1 MEENNKTK
9 EDLVSSIKRAI
20 FKSTDDK
27 AIVQF
32 KYDKLNSRNNAVQIS
47 VIIFSTLITFIE
59 TVKASYDINEY
70 ATLLIP
76 ILCSTYIALV
86 IAIIRFLKYD
96 EKRENLAKIIERF
109 SYIINKY
116 KRTKHDLKYFV
127 LDEKNK
133 DDWNKLLNIFHTE
146 TYEYLNETRRM
157 FDNAITFREKV
168 FYTEKLKKLH
178 IDKMFNERDETNIAN
193 NRTKKHRHFV
203 KNKKIIDHI
212 YTNNKVKDYDTIL
225 DNFDNKNQVNSS
237 NISNV

>member
-1 MEENNKTK
+1 MEQNNKTK
-9 EDLVSSIKRAI
+9 EQLIKSVEKAVY
-20 FKSTDDK
+20 KSTDDK

-47 VIIFSTLITFIE
+47 VIIFSTLITFVE

-86 IAIIRFLKYD
+86 VAIIRFLKYD
-96 EKRENLAKIIERF
+96 EKRETLAKIIERF

-116 KRTKHDLKYFV
+116 KRTKHNLKYFE

-133 DDWNKLLNIFHTE
+133 PEWEKLLNIFHTE

-178 IDKMFNERDETNIAN
+178 IDAMFNDRDEINIAN
-193 NRTKKHRHFV
+193 NRMKTHRHFV

-225 DNFDNKNQVNSS
+225 DNFDNKNQINSS
-237 NISNV
+237 IVTSV

>member
-1 MEENNKTK
+1 MEEIIQNKNQLIK
-9 EDLVSSIKRAI
+9 SIEKAV

-86 IAIIRFLKYD
+86 VAIIRFLKYD

-116 KRTKHDLKYFV
+116 KRTKHDLKYFK

-133 DDWNKLLNIFHTE
+133 DDWDKLLNIFHTE

-157 FDNAITFREKV
+157 FDNTITFREKV

-178 IDKMFNERDETNIAN
+178 IDAMFNDRDEINIAN
-193 NRTKKHRHFV
+193 NREKKHRHFV
-203 KNKKIIDHI
+203 KNKRIIDHI

-225 DNFDNKNQVNSS
+225 DKFDKEGQVNSS
-237 NISNV
+237 TISEV

>member
-1 MEENNKTK
+1 MEEISQNKNQLIK
-9 EDLVSSIKRAI
+9 SIEKAV

-133 DDWNKLLNIFHTE
+133 DDWNKLINIFHTE

-178 IDKMFNERDETNIAN
+178 IDAMFNDRDEINIAN
-193 NRTKKHRHFV
+193 NRKKKHRHFV

-212 YTNNKVKDYDTIL
+212 YTNNKVKDYDLIL
-225 DNFDNKNQVNSS
+225 DKFDKEGRVNSPT
-237 NISNV
+237 ISEV